1 MTNSRIADQLDLLTQ
16 AQEIDELK
24 VGFTVH
30 FEVLAPADLAELEEL
45 KNAIKAPYE
54 ITRFSIYPG
63 SYTLQI
69 TLIADIQIPSA
80 PPQSG
85 PKWGNYKDHPRNPS
99 NIGQN
104 K

>member
-1 MTNSRIADQLDLLTQ
+1 MTNLRIADQLDLLTQ
-16 AQEIDELK
+16 AQEIDELQ

-69 TLIADIQIPSA
+69 TLIADIPIPSA
-80 PPQSG
+80 PYIEYERMIPQFL
-85 PKWGNYKDHPRNPS
+85 PDQKPPHLS
-99 NIGQN
+99 NA
-104 K
+104 